1 VSQLSQSAACSRVPG
16 ASDLIDRARATPVHL
31 RIWGPPGSDKRSV
44 ARGFIEMVTA
54 REGRAVWVRDPAT
67 LPPPEADLWVLPPRA
82 GAAIGAVRRIVAGR
96 GRGLILELAELPP
109 GPTWFRAPEVPSLL
123 SRSVELRAL
132 TPEEARADTSLS
144 GLPDAAAAQAVAL
157 AGGHPGLLRLAA
169 DTLWGSPDL
178 TDAQLAARV
187 APQALAQFLPLPE
200 DPSLRA
206 ALAVVSV
213 LDYVTEERLGRL
225 VPDSG
230 GYALF
235 EQLRTTPAARHHPR
249 GLTLLP
255 WARSLHRAELA
266 WRAPA
271 EFADL
276 LCRCV
281 RLLNVEAIAAKEC
294 SSDPPAQRE
303 RARVFTLAAGSPGLL
318 PVRGVGEFSLR
329 SFQPESD
336 TPALEAFARRA
347 DSPPL
352 RRAVLGWARRRPGT
366 VVVCVDQEDRV
377 RAVQPVLAL
386 EGRELQGPDPVFALL
401 DDVWKPAPDD
411 RIVLF
416 GRCLGPDGVAGPSP
430 ERTLLLAARSLL
442 LATTPGATHVAT
454 SAHEP
459 AHARLLERWLGFR
472 SLGSAAGV
480 AFWGRRVNALPT
492 VPPEVPPSLGPP
504 PWAEDRRLADLDV
517 QLVEQAVRGALA
529 VRGDLAI
536 LESENPLTWSRI
548 GRAPGGLAPVLRSL
562 IDDLGRAPRG
572 KPLANVL
579 LMTYWKGAPSR
590 QAAAERLGI
599 PFGTY
604 RGRLRRAVERLTSLL
619 LRRERELE
627 STSRGPDTPGR

>member
-1 VSQLSQSAACSRVPG
+1 MSPSSQSEACSRVPG
-16 ASDLIDRARATPVHL
+16 AADLIDRSRAAPVHL

-44 ARGFIEMVTA
+44 ARGFAELVAA
-54 REGRAVWVRDPAT
+54 REGHVVWIRDPAAA
-67 LPPPEADLWVLPPRA
+67 PPAAGDLWVLPPRA
-82 GAAIGAVRRIVAGR
+82 GAAIGAVRRVVARR
-96 GRGLILELAELPP
+96 GRGLILELAERPP
-109 GPTWFRAPEVPSLL
+109 GPSWFRAPDVPCLL
-123 SRSVELRAL
+123 TRSVELRAL
-132 TPEEARADTSLS
+132 TPEEAHGDTSLS

-157 AGGHPGLLRLAA
+157 AGGHPGLLRLTA
-169 DTLWGSPDL
+169 DVLWGSPDL
-178 TDAQLAARV
+178 TDAQLATRV

-213 LDYVTEERLGRL
+213 LDHVTEERLGRL
-225 VPDSG
+225 VVGAG

-235 EQLRTTPAARHHPR
+235 EQLRATPAARHHPR

-255 WARSLHRAELA
+255 WARTLHRAELA

-281 RLLNVEAIAAKEC
+281 RLLNVEAIATPERG
-294 SSDPPAQRE
+294 SDPPAQRE
-303 RARVFTLAAGSPGLL
+303 RARVFALAAASPGLL
-318 PVRGVGEFSLR
+318 PVRGLEAFSLR

-386 EGRELQGPDPVFALL
+386 EGHELKGPDPVFALL

-411 RIVLF
+411 RVVLF
-416 GRCLGPDGVAGPSP
+416 GRCLGQDGVAGPSP

-454 SAHEP
+454 SAHDP

-480 AFWGRRVNALPT
+480 VFWGRRVDAIPT

-504 PWAEDRRLADLDV
+504 PWA
-517 QLVEQAVRGALA
+517 
-529 VRGDLAI
+529 
-536 LESENPLTWSRI
+536 
-548 GRAPGGLAPVLRSL
+548 
-562 IDDLGRAPRG
+562 
-572 KPLANVL
+572 
-579 LMTYWKGAPSR
+579 
-590 QAAAERLGI
+590 
-599 PFGTY
+599 
-604 RGRLRRAVERLTSLL
+604 
-619 LRRERELE
+619 
-627 STSRGPDTPGR
+627 